1 MEHLLQRL
9 NGVDVPKY
17 IGDPTIQHTNMVCY
31 EVNEKRSDTIHHVCL
46 RRILNI
52 NGFEGQVGPRDESG
66 GKQEKAC

>member
-17 IGDPTIQHTNMVCY
+17 IGHPTIQHKNVVCY
-31 EVNEKRSDTIHHVCL
+31 EVNQKRSETIRHVCL

-52 NGFEGQVGPRDESG
+52 TGFEGQDL
-66 GKQEKAC
+66 A